1 MSTHASLTSGH
12 CVMMLKC
19 NNSQPMLLCKA
30 AGMNSAHS
38 IEVGLNLADGKTK
51 PIVFFWTLKFNFVW
65 HDLLVFLFAELFIN
79 GN

>member
-1 MSTHASLTSGH
+1 MSTHASLMSGH

-19 NNSQPMLLCKA
+19 NCQPMLLCKA

-51 PIVFFWTLKFNFVW
+51 PIVFF
-65 HDLLVFLFAELFIN
+65 
-79 GN
+79 

>member
-51 PIVFFWTLKFNFVW
+51 PIVFF
-65 HDLLVFLFAELFIN
+65 
-79 GN
+79 